1 MARRRGSITD
11 LQFSRCF
18 NCGESYSPA
27 FFTTHEHV
35 CNVCLADSGGMIP
48 DYLRFDPANAHPPPQ
63 KEPATIKEDSVVLT
77 GDIEEL
83 EVAERILMRRQF
95 LSFVQR
101 FKPNYMA
108 GWVHRDICERLQRFL
123 RDVEDKKSPRLLL
136 CMPPRH
142 GKSTLTSNFFP
153 PYALG
158 HHPEWEIIAASH
170 TQGLAL
176 KFSGFVRD
184 ILRDPAYVATF
195 PNTLLN
201 PDSQS
206 KEAWDTLE
214 GGGYLAAGVN
224 TGITGRGAHIFIIDD
239 PVKDME
245 AADSLT
251 QRDSTWEWY
260 LSTASTRL
268 APGGGVLGIMTL
280 WNEDDWGGRII
291 DISETGD
298 GDKFEIVRY
307 PAINEGYAEL
317 LAPNGIDIIHVRPN
331 AANVLE
337 LEHFADHT
345 VLRMPNEALHPDRY
359 TLDALQKIKKNYY
372 ARGNQRI
379 WSALYQQNPTIED
392 GNFFTKTMIRLYT
405 HAPTRRYRTMYQA
418 WDFAITE
425 RQTSD
430 YTCGCCILQDEFDNL
445 YVLDVKRFRSDDSL
459 EIVETM
465 IDYFVTWGANMIGV
479 EDGQIWKT
487 MKSQFEKRCKERR
500 VYPPLETLVPL
511 TDKKVRAMP
520 LRGRMQLG
528 KVHFAENLEWY
539 DECRKELM
547 SFPAGKHDDQVDALA
562 WCVRLTLNHNA
573 PQPPKD
579 DAKKSWKDKLRKLSM
594 ESVGETSS
602 MAA

>member
-1 MARRRGSITD
+1 
-11 LQFSRCF
+11 
-18 NCGESYSPA
+18 
-27 FFTTHEHV
+27 
-35 CNVCLADSGGMIP
+35 
-48 DYLRFDPANAHPPPQ
+48 
-63 KEPATIKEDSVVLT
+63 
-77 GDIEEL
+77 
-83 EVAERILMRRQF
+83 
-95 LSFVQR
+95 
-101 FKPNYMA
+101 
-108 GWVHRDICERLQRFL
+108 
-123 RDVEDKKSPRLLL
+123 
-136 CMPPRH
+136 MPPRH

-158 HHPEWEIIAASH
+158 HHPDWEIIAASH

-195 PNTLLN
+195 PETLLN

-206 KEAWDTLE
+206 KEAWDTLS

-245 AADSLT
+245 AADSVG

-291 DISETGD
+291 DISESGD

-317 LAPNGIDIIHVRPN
+317 LAPNGVDIKRVYPN
-331 AANVLE
+331 AANVLDLAPFE
-337 LEHFADHT
+337 DHK
-345 VLRMPNEALHPDRY
+345 VLRMPNEALHSDRY
-359 TLDALQKIKKNYY
+359 TLEALLRIKKNYY

-392 GNFFTKTMIRLYT
+392 GNFFTKPMIRFYT
-405 HAPTRRYRTMYQA
+405 HAPVRRFRTIYQA

-425 RQTSD
+425 KQTSD
-430 YTCGCCILQDEFDNL
+430 YTVGCTLLQDENDNL
-445 YVLDVKRFRSDDSL
+445 FVLDVKRFRSDDSV
-459 EIVETM
+459 EIVET
-465 IDYFVTWGANMIGV
+465 ILDYYVEWGADLIGF

-487 MKSQFEKRCKERR
+487 MAGQFERRCKERR
-500 VYPPLETLVPL
+500 LYPPHETLQPL

-528 KVHFAENLEWY
+528 KVHFPENMEWF
-539 DECRKELM
+539 DDCRKELM

-573 PQPPKD
+573 PHVPQPQAQKG
-579 DAKKSWKDKLRKLSM
+579 WRDKLPKID
-594 ESVGETSS
+594 GNFGDTSS